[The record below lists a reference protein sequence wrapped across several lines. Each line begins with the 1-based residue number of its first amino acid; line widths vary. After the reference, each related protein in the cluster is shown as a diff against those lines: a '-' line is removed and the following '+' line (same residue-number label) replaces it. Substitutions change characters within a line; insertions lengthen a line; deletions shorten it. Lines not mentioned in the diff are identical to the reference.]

1 MVSGVFGETKFTLFL
16 HLKLMEIVGGNRRQV
31 KPGEG
36 FRRRENRHVDEPRKE
51 VYPQM
56 SQIYVD

>member
-1 MVSGVFGETKFTLFL
+1 
-16 HLKLMEIVGGNRRQV
+16 MEIVGGNRRQV